1 MMVIAIRRI
10 YKDMLFDLYKYR
22 RKKHKQQQRKLRL
35 QFCNPV
41 STGAWRCRGF
51 LLSGS
56 GLTETA
62 STNKY
67 IVTAKKSKSKSPLKN
82 DKSLYV
88 SIFEGI
94 PKTQILAKF
103 LENCRI
109 SPSWELP
116 LSALFMFFFLILLL
130 LSGRLQQQW
139 PVDTSKI
146 LVLKCQCPIMQVLPS
161 SKLT

>member
-94 PKTQILAKF
+94 PRTQILAKF

-116 LSALFMFFFLILLL
+116 LSALFMFFFWFCFCYREGF
-130 LSGRLQQQW
+130 SSNDPWTRLRFSSSSVNVQSCRFYP
-139 PVDTSKI
+139 PVN
-146 LVLKCQCPIMQVLPS
+146 
-161 SKLT
+161 